1 MVLFIAH
8 TGTGANGEQ
17 QLIVNLELNGIK
29 YTGVLVANAA
39 GAARGGNNVDEE
51 EEEEAQHEEAT
62 AADKCEAE
70 QSSPR
75 SDVVKLE
82 KRQEMNQQEAHD
94 EQQVETPPSPPLTDK
109 NGAGDNEAAT
119 SVGALGMGGVV
130 GGVAVNMLKDAV
142 VSS

>member
-1 MVLFIAH
+1 MVLFFAH

-39 GAARGGNNVDEE
+39 GAARGGNNDDDE

-82 KRQEMNQQEAHD
+82 KRQEINQQEAHD
-94 EQQVETPPSPPLTDK
+94 EQVETPPSPPLTDN
-109 NGAGDNEAAT
+109 NGAGENEAAT

>member
-1 MVLFIAH
+1 MVLFFAH

-39 GAARGGNNVDEE
+39 AAARGGNNDDDE

-82 KRQEMNQQEAHD
+82 KRQEINQQEAHD
-94 EQQVETPPSPPLTDK
+94 EQVETPPSPPLTDN
-109 NGAGDNEAAT
+109 NGAGENEAAT

>member
-1 MVLFIAH
+1 MVLFFAH

-39 GAARGGNNVDEE
+39 AAARGGNNDDDEE
-51 EEEEAQHEEAT
+51 EEETQHEEAT

-94 EQQVETPPSPPLTDK
+94 EQVETPPSPPLTDN
-109 NGAGDNEAAT
+109 NGAGENETAT

>member
-1 MVLFIAH
+1 MVLFFAH

-39 GAARGGNNVDEE
+39 GAARGGNNDDDE

-82 KRQEMNQQEAHD
+82 KRQEINQQEPHD
-94 EQQVETPPSPPLTDK
+94 EQVETPPSPPLTDN
-109 NGAGDNEAAT
+109 NGAGENETAT

>member
-1 MVLFIAH
+1 M
-8 TGTGANGEQ
+8 
-17 QLIVNLELNGIK
+17 NLELNGIK

-39 GAARGGNNVDEE
+39 GAARDDEE
-51 EEEEAQHEEAT
+51 EEEEQHEEAT

-94 EQQVETPPSPPLTDK
+94 EQVETPPTPPLTDN

-119 SVGALGMGGVV
+119 SVGALGLGGVV